1 MNQLIFTLD
10 KKDKSYFVLETND
23 EKLFVISQLLLDIH
37 ALDAFMK
44 FAHSQD
50 KKFFAGK
57 FHFHRSDHNILVIDL
72 FTDHAILEEQ
82 DRVLTIEIERT
93 NIEYIIKRWFEVS
106 KTNQE
111 YITLTRVQDT
121 YTLE

>member
-10 KKDKSYFVLETND
+10 KETKSYFILETND
-23 EKLFVISQLLLDIH
+23 EKLFVIAQLLLDVH

-44 FAHSQD
+44 FTHSEE
-50 KKFFAGK
+50 KRVFVGR
-57 FHFHRSDHNILVIDL
+57 FHFHRSNHTLFIIDL
-72 FTDHAILEEQ
+72 FADHEILEEQ

-93 NIEYIIKRWFEVS
+93 NIEYLIKRWFEVS
-106 KTNQE
+106 KTSQE